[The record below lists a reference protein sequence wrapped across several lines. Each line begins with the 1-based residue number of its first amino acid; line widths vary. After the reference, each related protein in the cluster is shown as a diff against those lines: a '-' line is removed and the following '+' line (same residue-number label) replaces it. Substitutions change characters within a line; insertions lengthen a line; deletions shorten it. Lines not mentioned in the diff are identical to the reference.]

1 MDNQEQKERRKYAR
15 YPLRKDIL
23 IDDITK
29 AYSQNISEDGMF
41 LCTIHPLEK
50 GSIINVTIPSKFTVK
65 AEVINNQPGIGTGIK
80 FIDLNY
86 DQKIKIKQLIED
98 IKLEG
103 FI

>member
-1 MDNQEQKERRKYAR
+1 MDNQEQKEQRKYAR
-15 YPLRKDIL
+15 YPVREDIL

-29 AYSQNISEDGMF
+29 AYSQNICEDGMF
-41 LCTIHPLEK
+41 LCTLHPLEK

-65 AEVINNQPGIGTGIK
+65 AEVINNQPGIGTGIE